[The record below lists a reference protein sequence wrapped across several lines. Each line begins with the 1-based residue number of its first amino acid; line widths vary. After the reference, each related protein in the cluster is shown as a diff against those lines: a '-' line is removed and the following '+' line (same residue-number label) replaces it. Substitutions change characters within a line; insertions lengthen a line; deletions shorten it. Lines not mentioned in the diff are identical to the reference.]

1 MQNTTSRP
9 DHSFRDPL
17 QMESEVQSSADQF
30 LRPQL
35 TTGIG
40 TQAQLRPRA
49 QSTSE
54 SVANESRLQI
64 ILGAAATSVFASI
77 APALALTLYWHIPSV
92 APMVFTFT
100 LMIALSHSVLLGLP
114 LFLIF
119 QPLRWVNIVSCVV
132 LGAVLGGAPAS
143 ILTYRMVHSVFML
156 ATGEPIVA
164 RAVTSAAILV
174 SCIKPV
180 LYFGLFGAL
189 GGLVFWVVLRCSG
202 CLDPDRQRRKTTHA
216 E

>member
-17 QMESEVQSSADQF
+17 QMESEVQSSADQL

-40 TQAQLRPRA
+40 TQVQLRPRA
-49 QSTSE
+49 QSTSQ

-64 ILGAAATSVFASI
+64 ILGAAAASVFASI

-100 LMIALSHSVLLGLP
+100 LMIALSHTVLLGLP